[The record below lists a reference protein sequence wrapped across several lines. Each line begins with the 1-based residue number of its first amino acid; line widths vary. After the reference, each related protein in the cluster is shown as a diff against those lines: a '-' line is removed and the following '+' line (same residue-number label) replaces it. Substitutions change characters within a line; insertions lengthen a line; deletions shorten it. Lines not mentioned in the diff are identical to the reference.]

1 MVLVK
6 EQNSSNVNSILEM
19 SEVTIDFE
27 GCRSKG
33 IRQIGIIK
41 SQNLRIINTWD
52 RDVVHPKD
60 ISIILMEALQDDP
73 SVIIAH
79 NARIEKNLLREYMP
93 YRFAGKKPYGGKLC
107 WGPWIDTREIY
118 GVLYPKVGNYA
129 LESLTESFVPKK
141 ALERKAK
148 NYCATGRRKPHFALY
163 DALCTYMLI
172 ERIAAMADL
181 AKFARY

>member
-1 MVLVK
+1 MT
-6 EQNSSNVNSILEM
+6 
-19 SEVTIDFE
+19 EVTIDFE

-52 RDVVHPKD
+52 RDVDHPKD
-60 ISIILMEALQDDP
+60 ISIILMEALQDVP

-107 WGPWIDTREIY
+107 WGPWLDTKEVYAI
-118 GVLYPKVGNYA
+118 LYPKVGNYA
-129 LESLTESFVPKK
+129 
-141 ALERKAK
+141 
-148 NYCATGRRKPHFALY
+148 
-163 DALCTYMLI
+163 
-172 ERIAAMADL
+172 
-181 AKFARY
+181 